1 MEFETLPQLK
11 DDPPLDI
18 SFIEI
23 IIHSSPS
30 SLFFFEKRV
39 CISNSLRLQRSVSLC
54 SAICSDIREKCN
66 NPTKLK
72 MEKFLIDINKISVL
86 VTEFSPFC
94 DPLKVPNFL
103 NILLIFHQL
112 LTVHEYYFFYFILL
126 VMTPGKYQMA

>member
-39 CISNSLRLQRSVSLC
+39 CISNSLGIQRSVSLC
-54 SAICSDIREKCN
+54 SAICSDIREKHN